1 MTATTQQQIIE
12 SLGIEPTFDARH
24 EVERRIDFM
33 IHYLE
38 KTGARALVLGISGG
52 VDSTTAGRL
61 CQLAAERIRE
71 RGGEAT
77 FYAMRL
83 PYGEQHD
90 EDDAQAAINY
100 IHADRQIDVN
110 IKPCADTL
118 LASLEAGDL
127 AFKDASQRDFV
138 HGNIKARARM
148 MAQYAIAGTHGGL
161 VVGTDHGAEAV
172 MGFFTKYGDG
182 ACDIT
187 PLAGLNKRRVRALL
201 SELEGP
207 EALVNKVPTAD
218 LESLSPGRTDEEAL
232 GVSYDAIDDFL
243 EGKEI
248 DRDAADLIIRAFDRT
263 AHKRALP
270 VAP

>member
-1 MTATTQQQIIE
+1 MTTQQQIIDA
-12 SLGIEPTFDARH
+12 LAIEQSFDAQQ

-33 IHYLE
+33 ARYLE
-38 KTGARALVLGISGG
+38 DTGAQALVLGISGG

-61 CQLAAERIRE
+61 CQLAVERVRE
-71 RGGEAT
+71 RGGKAT

-100 IHADRQIDVN
+100 IKADAQLDVN
-110 IKPCADTL
+110 IKPSADGM
-118 LASLEAGDL
+118 LEGLEQGGLD
-127 AFKDASQRDFV
+127 FNDEYQRDFV

-148 MAQYAIAGTHGGL
+148 IAQYAVAGRHNGL

-172 MGFFTKYGDG
+172 MGFFTKHGDG

-187 PLAGLNKRRVRALL
+187 PLAGLNKRRVRAVL
-201 SELEGP
+201 SALDGP

-218 LESLSPGRTDEEAL
+218 LETLSPGRTDEDAL
-232 GVSYDAIDDFL
+232 GVTYNQIDDFL
-243 EGKEI
+243 EGKKI
-248 DRDAADLIIRAFDRT
+248 DDDAAQRIISTYERT
-263 AHKRALP
+263 AHKRELP
-270 VAP
+270 RGP